1 MSDETEDIEPAE
13 DDGVLEPADSLLTD
27 RLDADPLD
35 TGILP
40 ADRWSPAES
49 YGNTAE
55 EAREGESLDQLLA
68 EEEPEP
74 PSPYADDGEDGEGGD
89 GADPVPDEWSGGPG
103 PRTGRLTAG
112 DEGTGR
118 VRDPELFAHD
128 EGIDGGA
135 ASAEEAAV
143 HVIEDE
149 GAM

>member
-1 MSDETEDIEPAE
+1 MSDETADIEPAE
-13 DDGVLEPADSLLTD
+13 DDGVLEPADSLETD

-40 ADRWSPAES
+40 ADRWSPAEY

-55 EAREGESLDQLLA
+55 EARRGESLDQLLA

-74 PSPYADDGEDGEGGD
+74 PSPPPFGD
-89 GADPVPDEWSGGPG
+89 EAETVPDEWSGGPG
-103 PRTGRLTAG
+103 PRTGRLTAE
-112 DEGTGR
+112 DEGSGR

-149 GAM
+149 DEM